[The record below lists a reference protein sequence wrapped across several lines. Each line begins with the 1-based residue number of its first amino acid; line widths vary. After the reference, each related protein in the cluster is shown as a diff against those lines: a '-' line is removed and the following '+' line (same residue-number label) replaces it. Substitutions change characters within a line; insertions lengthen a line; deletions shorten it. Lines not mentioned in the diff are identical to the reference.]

1 MTRPMKTALILLSAA
16 ALLVG
21 IALPAAAKEAEEQ
34 ILIFTVPPP
43 DPTPTKPPPAPPA
56 TSTATA
62 TATATLSGGGT
73 SGGDDTSGGG
83 GGTSGSGGV
92 IQCWTGSRYVQKPLS
107 ECAERNRWRDV
118 STGDAKCTETRSYS
132 KWTASRSHN
141 GRSEGEACHR
151 AAVAACKAV
160 KLAAPTSGTS
170 CGEPTVC
177 VITKTSNGRTVTI
190 SRRIETTRDAACNE
204 AARMVCFELG
214 LYGPI
219 SGTNCGPTMS
229 PLPAHCTDEDL
240 VGSAGDGGVGQCRT
254 RTVYKVSGSR
264 RCLKYARVYRCIQDD
279 DGTFDCAYFYISY
292 RGRCPN
298 VTVSRIEECIC
309 SCPRCAALG
318 GALSGVDGELMS
330 RNSCEKLLEDANH
343 SWGISCEGDS
353 VPTGF
358 VAPCR
363 RDVRIGDEL
372 RNMPC

>member
-1 MTRPMKTALILLSAA
+1 MTRTTKTALILFSAA

-21 IALPAAAKEAEEQ
+21 IALPALAEQPVEQ
-34 ILIFTVPPP
+34 IFILPGPPP
-43 DPTPTKPPPAPPA
+43 APTPIEPPLAPPAPPA

-62 TATATLSGGGT
+62 TVTLSGGGT
-73 SGGDDTSGGG
+73 SGGSGTSDG
-83 GGTSGSGGV
+83 GGTSGGGV

-107 ECAERNRWRDV
+107 ECAERNRWRDA
-118 STGDAKCTETRSYS
+118 STGDAKCDQTKSYS
-132 KWTASRSHN
+132 KWSATRSHN
-141 GRSEGEACHR
+141 GQSEGEACHR

-177 VITKTSNGRTVTI
+177 VISKTSNGRTVTI

-214 LYGPI
+214 FYGPI
-219 SGTNCGPTMS
+219 SGTNCGPTMY
-229 PLPAHCTDEDL
+229 PLPALCTDEDL
-240 VGSAGDGGVGQCRT
+240 VGSAGDGGYSKCRT
-254 RTVYKVSGSR
+254 RTIYEVSGSR
-264 RCLKYARVYRCIQDD
+264 RCIKYARVYRCVQDD
-279 DGTFDCAYFYISY
+279 DGTFDCAYFYIPY

-298 VTVSRIEECIC
+298 VTVKRIEECIC

-318 GALSGVDGELMS
+318 GALSGIDGRLMS
-330 RNSCEKLLEDANH
+330 RNRCEKLLSDADH
-343 SWGISCEGDS
+343 SFGVSCGSES
-353 VPTGF
+353 PPPLGF
-358 VAPCR
+358 VEPCR

>member
-1 MTRPMKTALILLSAA
+1 MTRPMNTALILLSAA

-56 TSTATA
+56 PPAAS
-62 TATATLSGGGT
+62 TATLSGSGT

-83 GGTSGSGGV
+83 GGTSGGDGV

-107 ECAERNRWRDV
+107 ECAERNRWRDA
-118 STGDAKCTETRSYS
+118 STGDATCDQTKSYS
-132 KWTASRSHN
+132 KWSATRSHN
-141 GRSEGEACHR
+141 GQSEGEACHR

-160 KLAAPTSGTS
+160 NLAAPTSGTN

-177 VITKTSNGRTVTI
+177 VITKTNNGRTVTI

-204 AARMVCFELG
+204 AARMACFELD

-219 SGTNCGPTMS
+219 SGTNCGPTMY
-229 PLPAHCTDEDL
+229 PLPAYCTDEDL

-254 RTVYKVSGSR
+254 RTVYEVSGSR
-264 RCLKYARVYRCIQDD
+264 RCLKYARVYRCVQDD
-279 DGTFDCAYFYISY
+279 DGTFDCAYFFIQY
-292 RGRCPN
+292 RGRCPI
-298 VTVSRIEECIC
+298 VTVKQVEECIC
-309 SCPRCAALG
+309 SCPRCATLG
-318 GALSGVDGELMS
+318 GALSGIDGRLMS
-330 RNSCEKLLEDANH
+330 RNRCEELLSDADHSFGVSCGTESPPPL
-343 SWGISCEGDS
+343 
-353 VPTGF
+353 GF
-358 VAPCR
+358 VEPCR
-363 RDVRIGDEL
+363 RDVRIGGEL